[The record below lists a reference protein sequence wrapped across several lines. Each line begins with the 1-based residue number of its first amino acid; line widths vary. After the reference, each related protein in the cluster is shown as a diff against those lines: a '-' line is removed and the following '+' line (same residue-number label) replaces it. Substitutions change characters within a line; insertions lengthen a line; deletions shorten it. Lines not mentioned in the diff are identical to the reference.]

1 MLGFGHEH
9 PGSTGG
15 SNGSPAGGS
24 TDTQQTSSNPWK
36 DNAWYIRSLVRNGTA
51 TPEQQ
56 AWYDRWVYSGRPPT
70 KRGML
75 TQAEMEAK
83 MAREQLAASR
93 PEGVSESLWLH
104 ANDGNMSGFNVTSVT
119 RDPEARDALIEAGF
133 GDWVKAVHEQHMD
146 QNAGHA
152 IGNGAN
158 EGDAW
163 RRAQLDWYTQNY
175 GEYGNPTVAG
185 DSNIGNL
192 GFGHE
197 QAKPI
202 GTNENPYVPPS
213 YTPPQPPA
221 QQPPAQKPSY
231 SWDLDV
237 GTRESSGS
245 STPFAD
251 AYLRSK
257 GQAQPPVQ
265 QPPQQPSE
273 EWYNQGWTNA
283 YAKSKARAEAPGPVS
298 SLFKDYL

>member
-1 MLGFGHEH
+1 MSWGD
-9 PGSTGG
+9 
-15 SNGSPAGGS
+15 N
-24 TDTQQTSSNPWK
+24 K
-36 DNAWYIRSLVRNGTA
+36 DYIRRQVMSGNA

-56 AWYDRWVYSGRPPT
+56 AWYNRWVYSGRPPT
-70 KRGML
+70 KAGML
-75 TQAEMEAK
+75 TQAEMDAK
-83 MAREQLAASR
+83 IAREQLAASR
-93 PEGVSESLWLH
+93 PDGVSESLWLH

-119 RDPEARDALIEAGF
+119 RDPAARDALIEAGF
-133 GDWVKAVHEQHMD
+133 GDWVKAVHEMHMD
-146 QNAGHA
+146 QNAAHA

-163 RRAQLDWYTQNY
+163 SRAQLDWYTQNY

-185 DSNIGNL
+185 DSNVDDL

-197 QAKPI
+197 QADPV
-202 GTNENPYVPPS
+202 GTDDNPYVPP
-213 YTPPQPPA
+213 QPPVVE
-221 QQPPAQKPSY
+221 PPVGDPPMGSDSGGQSGGGEQPSY

-237 GTRESSGS
+237 GTRESRGS

-257 GQAQPPVQ
+257 GQAQPPGP